1 MAEQQTRSEELLEEL
16 VRVLVAERVESGAV
30 DIETMTFA
38 EMEQISHGL
47 GRELSRRLQ
56 GSFVSDQGGRMPP
69 DYDCPT
75 CGLECEAV
83 RTKRTIKTVDGLAEI
98 EELKSYCPKCRRCF
112 FPSS

>member
-1 MAEQQTRSEELLEEL
+1 MAEERTRSAELLEEL
-16 VRVLVAERVESGAV
+16 VQALVAERVESGAV
-30 DIETMTFA
+30 DIDTMTFA
-38 EMEQISHGL
+38 EMEEISHGL

-56 GSFVSDQGGRMPP
+56 GSFVSDQSGRMSS

-83 RTKRTIKTVDGLAEI
+83 RKKRMIKTVDGPVEV
-98 EELKSYCPKCRRCF
+98 EELKSYCPKCRRYF